1 MRSWRGWGC
10 SDGNNVLMRRDTR
23 DPESFLPPGPYNIC
37 LAPLDSHGHTVR
49 WQQPG
54 NQEKGPQNEILFAST
69 LILDFPLSKTL
80 RNKLLLLKPSAC
92 GPLWWQPELR
102 QRPTHLQKWGE
113 RAGTVK
119 TAGQSQ
125 GEGYPTLFALPLP
138 RKGDNC
144 PWGSSFSDLKK
155 QQKRKFPYHFAPL

>member
-10 SDGNNVLMRRDTR
+10 SDGNNVLMRRNTR

-102 QRPTHLQKWGE
+102 QRPTHLQKVGWESRNCENCGAE
-113 RAGTVK
+113 PGRRIPNLVC
-119 TAGQSQ
+119 
-125 GEGYPTLFALPLP
+125 FATPP
-138 RKGDNC
+138 
-144 PWGSSFSDLKK
+144 
-155 QQKRKFPYHFAPL
+155 KRRQLSMR